1 MKHTTCER
9 LFECGSGSGS
19 GSGKSTYS
27 SEKERA
33 VRFGAMGTTVCDN
46 GSGSDGDSGMKL

>member
-1 MKHTTCER
+1 MKHTNCER

-33 VRFGAMGTTVCDN
+33 VRFGAMGTTVCDS
-46 GSGSDGDSGMKL
+46 GSGSDGGMKL

>member
-9 LFECGSGSGS
+9 LFECGSGS

-33 VRFGAMGTTVCDN
+33 VRFGAMGTTVCD
-46 GSGSDGDSGMKL
+46 SGSDSDGDGGMKL

>member
-9 LFECGSGSGS
+9 LFECGSGS

-33 VRFGAMGTTVCDN
+33 VRFGAMGTTVCGGGSD
-46 GSGSDGDSGMKL
+46 SGSDGGMKL

>member
-9 LFECGSGSGS
+9 LFECGSGN
-19 GSGKSTYS
+19 GKSTYS

-33 VRFGAMGTTVCDN
+33 VRFGAMGTTVCDS

>member
-1 MKHTTCER
+1 MKHTNCER
-9 LFECGSGSGS
+9 LFECGSGSGSGS

-33 VRFGAMGTTVCDN
+33 VRFGAMGTTVCDS
-46 GSGSDGDSGMKL
+46 GSGSDGGMKL